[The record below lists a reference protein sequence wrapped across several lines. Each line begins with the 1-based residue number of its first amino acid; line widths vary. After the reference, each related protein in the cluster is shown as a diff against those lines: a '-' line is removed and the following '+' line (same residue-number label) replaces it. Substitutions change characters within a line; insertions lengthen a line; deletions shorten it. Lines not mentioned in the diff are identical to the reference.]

1 MWYDTKREL
10 CAMHTHLHARDIERI
25 RKKIALQVCRIC
37 LKSGKLFNCCV
48 LACEAQCVAI
58 KQRKNCDTCKD
69 RRQNKA
75 FWIEWIFYA
84 MKKKKK
90 QEMEWTP
97 THQKMIIKY
106 EKKNPFGVNGKHTK
120 ETSAREKKR
129 KELFM
134 VCILHNINYAIKLP
148 STPFVTGQIVWR
160 R

>member
-1 MWYDTKREL
+1 MHIHLRTGHREN
-10 CAMHTHLHARDIERI
+10 TQ
-25 RKKIALQVCRIC
+25 KNALQVCRIC

-75 FWIEWIFYA
+75 FWIKWIFYG
-84 MKKKKK
+84 
-90 QEMEWTP
+90 WRWRR
-97 THQKMIIKY
+97 
-106 EKKNPFGVNGKHTK
+106 EKKTTRNGMNTNTSENDHKIWKEKPLRRKGKTYKKSHIHTK

-148 STPFVTGQIVWR
+148 STPFVSGQIVWR